1 MFRLLFGVFAA
12 HGLVHRWYVTLSQ
25 RFFLSVGL
33 IVMVTMLASC
43 GLFSEPGTPRLA
55 FEAPMNVDSGQ
66 RFHVSLGVE
75 NQGDV
80 PFRKYEAFN
89 GAMDLRND
97 AGEEVGR
104 IQVTTLWELAPGDAA
119 WPAAYASKLPA
130 GAYQLTW
137 GAPDYGSVTVDFTIV
152 EVDGWLYLGKESI
165 QSTAGTAPAD
175 EREYGALQS
184 LVDLA
189 RVNLAQRLGVEPEA
203 VTVQSIEETEFP
215 DASLGVPQPDR
226 HYAQILT
233 PGYAI
238 KLDVDGQ
245 VYEYR
250 ASDERLVF
258 VPREGGAPQGSIT
271 IEGVQVTAG
280 EQIVVHG
287 RSTLPG
293 GTCLGS
299 ELWADG
305 EVQAWWPGDPC
316 VAVENGTWQMV
327 IRLGEGEVPA
337 ELDRSAQ
344 YMLRVFQQNGP
355 NIVAVFAFDLAGPPT
370 AEP

>member
-1 MFRLLFGVFAA
+1 
-12 HGLVHRWYVTLSQ
+12 
-25 RFFLSVGL
+25 
-33 IVMVTMLASC
+33 MVTVLASC
-43 GLFSEPGTPRLA
+43 GLFSEPGMPRLA

-66 RFHVSLGVE
+66 RFHVSLGVK

-80 PFRKYEAFN
+80 PLRKYEAFN
-89 GAMDLRND
+89 GAMELRDD

-104 IQVTTLWELAPGDAA
+104 IQVTTLWELAPGETA
-119 WPAAYASKLPA
+119 WPAAYASKLPP
-130 GAYQLTW
+130 GAYRLAW
-137 GAPDYGSVTVDFTIV
+137 GAPDHGSVTIDFTIV
-152 EVDGWLYLGKESI
+152 ELDGWPYLGKESI
-165 QSTAGTAPAD
+165 QSTAGTAPVD
-175 EREYGALQS
+175 GREYGALQS

-189 RVNLAQRLGVEPEA
+189 RVNLAQRLGIEPEA
-203 VTVQSIEETEFP
+203 VSVQSVEETVFA
-215 DASLGVPQPDR
+215 DASLGVPEPDR
-226 HYAQILT
+226 HYAQVLT

-238 KLDVDGQ
+238 RLDVDGQ

-258 VPREGGAPQGSIT
+258 VPWEEEAPQGSIT

-287 RSTLPG
+287 RSTLPD

-305 EVQAWWPGDPC
+305 ENQAWWPGDAC

-327 IRLGEGEVPA
+327 IRLGTSEAPA

-344 YMLRVFQQNGP
+344 YMLRVYQQNGP
-355 NIVAVFAFDLAGPPT
+355 DVSAVLAFDLAGPPT